1 MTIQS
6 TDLHQRLLALRD
18 TVFQEWLN
26 AVRTRVSHAQK
37 LPTAL
42 LVDTLPVFYE
52 HLCAVASGARYDYSQ
67 STLASEHGGERARLT
82 RYDVETVAHEL
93 QLFRAAM
100 FKAWN
105 DAGTALSADQ
115 TARLNSLIDEAI
127 RESITGFVLT
137 KATAR
142 EQFISAVAHD
152 IRTQLSTASMA
163 VDHIAQAGDMA
174 TVRKLAELASRQ
186 HGRIGAMLSEMLD
199 MAMASPPAHDVP
211 ELQALDLCALLRD
224 VIRCS
229 VAASRRIAVPDSP
242 VHGYWHRDS
251 LRRAID
257 NLLANAVEYSDPGS
271 PIDVVLRSYGG
282 RVALSVTNAG
292 PPIPPERLEAIFQ
305 LYKRTAS
312 KGEGGWEI
320 GLPFVRSVAEQHA
333 GSIAVECR
341 NGRTTFIL
349 DTPLD
354 PRPILAARYGM

>member
-1 MTIQS
+1 MTIQP
-6 TDLHQRLLALRD
+6 TELHQRLLALRD
-18 TVFQEWLN
+18 AVFQEWLTT
-26 AVRTRVSHAQK
+26 ARARIAHAQK
-37 LPTAL
+37 LPTPL

-52 HLCAVASGARYDYSQ
+52 HLCAIAAGERFDYSQ

-82 RYDVETVAHEL
+82 YYDVETVAHEF
-93 QLFRAAM
+93 QLFRAAV
-100 FKAWN
+100 FTAWSA
-105 DAGTALSADQ
+105 AGIALSPDQ
-115 TARLNSLIDEAI
+115 AVRLNSLIDEAI

-142 EQFISAVAHD
+142 EQFISAMAHD
-152 IRTQLSTASMA
+152 IRTQLTTAAMA
-163 VDHIAQAGDMA
+163 VDHIAQARDMG
-174 TVRKLAELASRQ
+174 TVGKLAALATRQ
-186 HGRIGAMLSEMLD
+186 HGRIGTMLSEMLD
-199 MAMASPPAHDVP
+199 MTMASPPAHAVP

-271 PIDVVLRSYGG
+271 TISVVLRSYGG
-282 RVALSVTNAG
+282 RVALSVANAG

-305 LYKRTAS
+305 LYKRAAS

-341 NGRTTFIL
+341 NGHTTFIL
-349 DTPLD
+349 DMPLD
-354 PRPILAARYGM
+354 PRPVLAARFGA